1 MKQSHRIKNIV
12 IPVLILLLASGIFV
26 GFVKSKPKV
35 GSLPI
40 DEKVWGVEVMT
51 VNPQRIAPQ
60 VTLYGKVET
69 PRYSQLTAAITAD
82 VINVLVKNGDLVTQG
97 QVLVELDNSDN
108 TLLLRQREAELAEIT
123 ALIKSENTRFEADKN
138 ALQHDKQLLELA
150 RQEYERALSLE
161 RNKLSTQASIDAA
174 NQAVLKQRLALEARE
189 LAVAD
194 HTARLAQLKARLA
207 KAQALR
213 DLSKLD
219 IERSKI
225 TAPYA
230 GKITAVKVAQGDRA
244 RTGNALIEL
253 YDYNALE
260 IRAQIPIQYLNDV
273 QQTIADSSM
282 QDASTAAYTM
292 FNKRQIELKL
302 DRLAGEISQGSGG
315 QDCFFTIAAESK
327 NLPLGRTL
335 EIKLSL
341 PAVDQAIAV
350 PRSAVYGSNRV
361 YRYADGRMVSHT
373 VQRLGEYHDGEQSFL
388 LIKDPQLTPGQQ
400 IVITQLPNAID
411 GLKVNILE
419 STL

>member
-1 MKQSHRIKNIV
+1 MNRSHRIKNIV
-12 IPVLILLLASGIFV
+12 IPVLILLIASGIFV

-51 VNPQRIAPQ
+51 VNPQTMAPQ
-60 VTLYGKVET
+60 ITLYGKVET

-82 VINVLVKNGDLVTQG
+82 VVNVLVKNGDLVSQG
-97 QVLVELDNSDN
+97 QLLVELDDSDN
-108 TLLLRQREAELAEIT
+108 TLLLKQREAELSEIK
-123 ALIKSENTRFEADKN
+123 ALIKSENARFESDKN
-138 ALQHDKQLLELA
+138 ALQHDKQLLQLA
-150 RQEYERALSLE
+150 RQEYDRALSLE

-194 HTARLAQLKARLA
+194 HSSRLAQLKARFA

-244 RTGNALIEL
+244 RTGDTLIEL

-273 QQTIADSSM
+273 QQTITDSSV
-282 QDASTAAYTM
+282 QGANAEAYTM
-292 FNKRQIELKL
+292 FNNRKILLQL

-315 QDCFFTIAAESK
+315 QDCFFAIAAEAK

-341 PAVDQAIAV
+341 PAVDDTIAV

-361 YRYADGRMVSHT
+361 YRYLDGRMVSHT
-373 VQRLGEYHDGEQSFL
+373 VQRLGEYHDGEQNLL
-388 LIKDPQLTPGQQ
+388 LIKDPSLTPGQQ

-411 GLKVNILE
+411 GLKVNIQENRL
-419 STL
+419 

>member
-1 MKQSHRIKNIV
+1 MKHSSKMINIV
-12 IPVLILLLASGIFV
+12 VPVLILLFASGVFV

-35 GSLPI
+35 GALPI

-51 VNPQRIAPQ
+51 VNPQRLAPQ
-60 VTLYGKVET
+60 ITLYGKVET

-82 VINVLVKNGDLVTQG
+82 VVTVLVKNGDIVKQG

-108 TLLLRQREAELAEIT
+108 TLLLRQREAELAEIQ
-123 ALIKSENTRFEADKN
+123 ALIKSENARFENDKN

-150 RQEYERALSLE
+150 QQEYQRALSLE
-161 RNKLSTQASIDAA
+161 RNKLSTQANIDAA

-189 LAVAD
+189 LSVAD

-219 IERSKI
+219 VERSKI

-230 GKITAVKVAQGDRA
+230 GKITAVTVAQGDRA
-244 RTGNALIEL
+244 RTGTPLIEL

-273 QQTIADSSM
+273 QQTITDSSI
-282 QDASTAAYTM
+282 QSANTAAYTL
-292 FNKRQIELKL
+292 FNNRKIALQL

-315 QDCFFTIAAESK
+315 QDCFFTIEAEAK

-341 PAVDQAIAV
+341 PAIDEVIGV
-350 PRSAVYGSNRV
+350 PRSAVYGSNRI
-361 YRYADGRMVSHT
+361 YRYEDGRMVSHT
-373 VQRLGEYHDGEQSFL
+373 VQRLGEYHNNQQNLL
-388 LIKDPQLTPGQQ
+388 LIKDPSLTQGQQ
-400 IVITQLPNAID
+400 IVITQLPNAIE
-411 GLKVNILE
+411 GLRVKILE
-419 STL
+419 SSL

>member
-1 MKQSHRIKNIV
+1 MNRSNRIKTV
-12 IPVLILLLASGIFV
+12 VVPALILLLASGIFV
-26 GFVKSKPKV
+26 GFVKSKPKI
-35 GSLPI
+35 GALTI

-51 VNPQRIAPQ
+51 VNPQRLAPQ
-60 VTLYGKVET
+60 ITLYGKVET

-82 VINVLVKNGDLVTQG
+82 VVSVMVKNGDLVSED

-108 TLLLRQREAELAEIT
+108 ILLLKQREAELAEIK
-123 ALIKSENTRFEADKN
+123 ALINSENARYETDKN

-174 NQAVLKQRLALEARE
+174 NQSVLKQRLALEARE

-194 HTARLAQLKARLA
+194 HSARLAQLKARLA

-225 TAPYA
+225 TAPYS
-230 GKITAVKVAQGDRA
+230 GKITTVKVAQGDRA
-244 RTGNALIEL
+244 RTGNTLIEL
-253 YDYNALE
+253 YDYKALE

-273 QQTIADSSM
+273 QQTITE
-282 QDASTAAYTM
+282 STTPTTKPEAYTM
-292 FNKRQIELKL
+292 FNNRKIVLQL

-315 QDCFFTIAAESK
+315 QDCFFTIEAEAK

-341 PAVDQAIAV
+341 PAVDDAIAV
-350 PRSAVYGSNRV
+350 PRSAVYGNDRV
-361 YRYADGRMVSHT
+361 YRYEDGRMVSHT
-373 VQRLGEYHDGEQSFL
+373 VQRLGDYHDGGQNL
-388 LIKDPQLTPGQQ
+388 LLVKDSSLSQGQQ
-400 IVITQLPNAID
+400 IVTTQLPNAID
-411 GLKVNILE
+411 GLKVKILDT
-419 STL
+419 SL

>member
-1 MKQSHRIKNIV
+1 MNRSSKTKNIV
-12 IPVLILLLASGIFV
+12 VPILILLFASGIFV
-26 GFVKSKPKV
+26 GFVKSKPEI
-35 GSLPI
+35 SPLAI

-51 VNPQRIAPQ
+51 VNPQRLAPQ
-60 VTLYGKVET
+60 ITLYGKVET
-69 PRYSQLTAAITAD
+69 PRHSQLTAAITAD
-82 VINVLVKNGDLVTQG
+82 VINVRVKNGDLVHQG

-108 TLLLRQREAELAEIT
+108 ALLLRQREAELAEIK
-123 ALIKSENTRFEADKN
+123 ALIKSENARFENDKN

-150 RQEYERALSLE
+150 RQEYQRAQSLE
-161 RNKLSTQASIDAA
+161 RNKLSTQANIDAA

-194 HTARLAQLKARLA
+194 HSARLAQLQARLS

-219 IERSKI
+219 IERGKI

-244 RTGNALIEL
+244 RAGNALIEL

-273 QQTIADSSM
+273 QQSIMDSSIESANA
-282 QDASTAAYTM
+282 QAYTL
-292 FNKRQIELKL
+292 FNNHKIALQL

-315 QDCFFTIAAESK
+315 QDCFFTIEAESK

-341 PAVDQAIAV
+341 LPVDNAIAV
-350 PRSAVYGSNRV
+350 PRSAVYGSNRL
-361 YRYADGRMVSHT
+361 YRYEDGRMVSHT
-373 VQRLGEYHDGEQSFL
+373 VRRLGEYHDNHQNLL
-388 LIKDPQLTPGQQ
+388 LIKDPSLSQGQQ
-400 IVITQLPNAID
+400 IVVTQLPNAIE
-411 GLKVNILE
+411 GLKVKILE
-419 STL
+419 TSL